1 MTTFDDSLHMRTN
14 DSLLVIADFNL
25 SMTADDSLS
34 VTANDSLLVTADI
47 SIHSSTLSS
56 SQVSPS
62 QLPRLT
68 QGLFFK

>member
-47 SIHSSTLSS
+47 SLSMTADDS
-56 SQVSPS
+56 LISAYP
-62 QLPRLT
+62 
-68 QGLFFK
+68 